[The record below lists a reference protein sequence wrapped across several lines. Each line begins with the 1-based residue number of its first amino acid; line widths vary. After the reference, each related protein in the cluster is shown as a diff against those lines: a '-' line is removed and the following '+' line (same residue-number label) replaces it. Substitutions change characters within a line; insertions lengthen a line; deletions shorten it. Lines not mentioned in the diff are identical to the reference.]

1 MAKSLREER
10 SEVYRDHRAQLILGK
25 FLSGEVERLTPVY
38 DFKYGYSY
46 PTVEAIV
53 GDHAETEAF
62 LSHLY
67 EIGILK
73 REIFDKMISC
83 PKCNSGSVSI
93 RYCCPYCKSFN
104 VKKSSLVEH
113 IQCGYIDIEDRFK
126 QNGRL
131 VCPRCHNELTKPDVN
146 YRKAGVWCACNDC
159 GKNFDIP
166 VPSHFC
172 RDCKNIFTFE
182 DAVYGDVYSYSLNED
197 VMKEAGVGYILVAPI
212 RDFFQSRGFTVE
224 SPGFLKGKSGASHM
238 FDVAASKGDVARYVI
253 VIDLATSAEDVV
265 SEQSII
271 AMFAKVYDVAPDRA
285 CLIAIPKMSDNGKK
299 LADLY
304 KIELIQAKNQKEA
317 MKALETVVDLT
328 DIQPESKL
336 PQPAA

>member
-1 MAKSLREER
+1 MAKGLRAER
-10 SEVYRDHRAQLILGK
+10 SEVYRDHRAQLILSK
-25 FLSGEVERLTPVY
+25 FLSGELERLDPVY
-38 DFKYGYSY
+38 DSKYGYSY

-53 GDHAETEAF
+53 GDHSETDAF
-62 LSHLY
+62 LNNLY

-73 REIFDKMISC
+73 RDIFDKMISC
-83 PKCNSGSVSI
+83 PMCNSGSVSM

-126 QNGRL
+126 QNDRL
-131 VCPRCHNELTKPDVN
+131 MCPRCHNELTRPDVN
-146 YRKAGVWCACNDC
+146 YRKAGVWCACNEC

-182 DAVYGDVYSYSLNED
+182 DAIYRDVYSYSLNEA

-212 RDFFQSRGFTVE
+212 REFFQSRGFTVE
-224 SPGFLKGKSGASHM
+224 SPGFLKGKSGATHM
-238 FDVAASKGDVARYVI
+238 FDVTASEGGTARHVI

-271 AMFAKVYDVAPDRA
+271 AMFAKVYDVTPEKA
-285 CLIAIPKMSDNGKK
+285 CLIVIPKMSENGRK

-304 KIELIQAKNQKEA
+304 KIELIEAKNQKEA
-317 MKALETVVDLT
+317 IRALQNIVDGAKG
-328 DIQPESKL
+328 QSESQL
-336 PQPAA
+336 SHPAA